1 MEFKR
6 ISNKEVASLFFS
18 KFERR
23 HKNFYRVEIIEWLNE
38 FSEYEIKNT
47 QLYHLV
53 KIIELFTLKQ
63 PNNLLQTNW
72 EKVEKILG
80 VKK

>member
-1 MEFKR
+1 MPPTKK
-6 ISNKEVASLFFS
+6 IILFFS

-38 FSEYEIKNT
+38 VSEYEIKNT